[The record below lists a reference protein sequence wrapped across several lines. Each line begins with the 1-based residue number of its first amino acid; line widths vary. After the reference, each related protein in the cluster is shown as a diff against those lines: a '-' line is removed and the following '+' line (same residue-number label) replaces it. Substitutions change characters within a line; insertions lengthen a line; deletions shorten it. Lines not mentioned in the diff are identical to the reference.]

1 MYSYD
6 RRARTKAPLLTT
18 LTVAITQA
26 RATREDKVPSRAEPD
41 KLSLWPWPVLRI
53 EISQELTL
61 IARTRNDEGE

>member
-1 MYSYD
+1 MTAEL
-6 RRARTKAPLLTT
+6 RRKGPLLTT

-41 KLSLWPWPVLRI
+41 KLSLWPVLRI